1 MRQNAPTVRPY
12 HRERVMSIN
21 TRQVNLLNLLLER
34 TGYTPTSDISDTLS
48 CSDRTIRNDMR
59 AVNAFLTQMG
69 IEAAVE
75 SKRGNGIK
83 LAGTAPQRERI
94 RDVIKERALSTN
106 ARLDRFYRGMLLLT
120 CDYANQYTTESLAR
134 AILTNKQQA
143 QDDLRAWNE
152 LLTPFGAQIVRG
164 RKISVE
170 GPEEYIRFF
179 IVYYL
184 FELASTAMKRRIE
197 PQLFCGNEDFF
208 DSVVAQV
215 EEELKT
221 SYTDNARHQIM
232 VYLQIM
238 VLRTLKH
245 KRVGGYVSG
254 IPPVF
259 DEVADRIEQR
269 FGIELPPSE
278 RGIVRDLFTVSTRR
292 WTPDFQSTYRP
303 SPQAED
309 LTETLFY
316 ALRDRFGTRPA
327 LHLDKPCAALIE
339 AGLTHM
345 RYERA
350 ISLPQENTWTVR
362 FENMASFMRLGE
374 VLRDE
379 PALHGISLYQTDV
392 TRLGMLL
399 LSYMD
404 GISSHDQW
412 HVGLVVNCGI
422 EQVFYA
428 RDRLERLI
436 PSVRITRVLTDRE
449 AVGPDAQSALAGLD
463 FLVSFDPVKSSL
475 PLCVISNAIDENDRS
490 RIEAL
495 IMRIGFPQDRLDDA
509 LLFGRLDEHE
519 LDVRHARMLHCM
531 LHAALVDE
539 GLWQGPLSEFSTVLE
554 MHSFTRGPWM
564 LLTVHSDD
572 VARTGAVHYHVD
584 TRAGFTGDRL
594 QHILV
599 LCVERGDERI
609 LASATERFKLL
620 AIEAGL
626 PQ

>member
-1 MRQNAPTVRPY
+1 
-12 HRERVMSIN
+12 MSIN
-21 TRQVNLLNLLLER
+21 ARQVKLLNLLLEQASYVPTVDVSSALACSER
-34 TGYTPTSDISDTLS
+34 TV
-48 CSDRTIRNDMR
+48 RNDMR
-59 AVNAFLTQMG
+59 AVNAFLSQVG

-75 SKRGNGIK
+75 SKRGNGIR
-83 LAGTAPQRERI
+83 LASTGPQRERI
-94 RDVIKERALSTN
+94 QGVIKERALSMD
-106 ARLDRFYRGMLLLT
+106 AGLDRFYRGMLLLT

-143 QDDLRAWNE
+143 QDDLRSWNE

-184 FELASTAMKRRIE
+184 FEFASTAMKRRIE
-197 PQLFCGNEDFF
+197 PQLFSGNEQFF
-208 DSVVAQV
+208 GELVSQV
-215 EEELKT
+215 EQGLDT

-238 VLRTLKH
+238 VLRILKR
-245 KRVGGYVSG
+245 KRVAGYAGDVPSVYND
-254 IPPVF
+254 IC
-259 DEVADRIEQR
+259 ARIESR
-269 FGIELPPSE
+269 FGIEVPPGE
-278 RGIVRDLFTVSTRR
+278 RGVVRDLFTVSTRR
-292 WTPDFQSTYRP
+292 WTPDFQRSYRP
-303 SPQAED
+303 DPRIED

-316 ALRDRFGTRPA
+316 ALRERFGTRPA

-374 VLRDE
+374 TMRDTPGLRE
-379 PALHGISLYQTDV
+379 LNLYQTDL

-436 PSVRITRVLTDRE
+436 PSIRIVRVLTDRE
-449 AVGPDAQSALAGLD
+449 AVAPEAPSVLAGLD
-463 FLVSFDPVKSSL
+463 FLVSFDPVKTAL
-475 PLCVISNAIDENDRS
+475 PLCVIGNAIDEHDRS
-490 RIEAL
+490 RIEGL
-495 IMRIGFPQDRLDDA
+495 IMRLGFPRDRLGDA
-509 LLFGRLDEHE
+509 LLFGSLSEHDLDI
-519 LDVRHARMLHCM
+519 RHARDLQRA
-531 LHAALVDE
+531 LHAALVEE
-539 GLWQGPLSEFSTVLE
+539 GLWRGSLGDFSAVFE
-554 MHSFTRGPWM
+554 MYSFTRGPWM
-564 LLTVHSDD
+564 LMTVFSND
-572 VARTGAVHYHVD
+572 VATSGAVHYHVD

-594 QHILV
+594 RHILV
-599 LCVERGDERI
+599 LCIAPGDERI
-609 LASATERFKLL
+609 LAPAVERFKTL

-626 PQ
+626 PR

>member
-1 MRQNAPTVRPY
+1 
-12 HRERVMSIN
+12 MSIN
-21 TRQVNLLNLLLER
+21 ARQVNLLNLLLER
-34 TGYTPTSDISDTLS
+34 TGYVPTSEISDALS
-48 CSDRTIRNDMR
+48 CSERTVRNDMH
-59 AVNAFLTQMG
+59 AVNTFLSHME
-69 IEAAVE
+69 IAVAIE

-197 PQLFCGNEDFF
+197 PQLFCGNEEFF
-208 DSVVAQV
+208 DSLVAQV
-215 EEELKT
+215 EDELKT
-221 SYTDNARHQIM
+221 LYTDNARHQIM

-245 KRVGGYVSG
+245 KHVGGYVNDIS
-254 IPPVF
+254 PVF
-259 DEVADRIEQR
+259 DNVADRIEQR
-269 FGIELPPSE
+269 FGIEVSSSE
-278 RGIVRDLFTVSTRR
+278 RGIIRDLFTVSTRR
-292 WTPDFQSTYRP
+292 WTPDFQATYRP
-303 SPQAED
+303 NPQVED
-309 LTETLFY
+309 LTEALFY
-316 ALRDRFGTRPA
+316 ALRERFGTRPA
-327 LHLDKPCAALIE
+327 LHLDKPCAALLE

-374 VLRDE
+374 VLRDV
-379 PALHGISLYQTDV
+379 PALRELNLYQTDV

-449 AVGPDAQSALAGLD
+449 AVGPGAREALAGLD

-475 PLCVISNAIDENDRS
+475 PLCVIGNAIGEGDRS

-509 LLFGRLDEHE
+509 LLFGRLAERE
-519 LDVRHARMLHCM
+519 LDIKHARTLQRT
-531 LHAALVDE
+531 LHAALVDD
-539 GLWQGPLSEFSTVLE
+539 GLWRGPLGEFPAILE
-554 MHSFTRGPWM
+554 MYSFTHGPWM
-564 LLTVHSDD
+564 LLTVFSND
-572 VARTGAVHYHVD
+572 VARTGAVHYHVE
-584 TRAGFTGDRL
+584 TRAGFTGEKLR
-594 QHILV
+594 HILV
-599 LCVERGDERI
+599 LCVASGDERM
-609 LASATERFKLL
+609 LAAATERFKLL
-620 AIEAGL
+620 AIEAGM